1 MSHPVNDQILD
12 RARDLAEEATST
24 PYGDA
29 LLDAIKRNNL
39 DDIQR
44 FSNEIENWLRMTD
57 QVNDDVYGSEEQQE
71 RADEIRHSML
81 EDGEVF

>member
-12 RARDLAEEATST
+12 RARNLAEEATST

-44 FSNEIENWLRMTD
+44 FSNEIENWIRMTD
-57 QVNDDVYGSEEQQE
+57 QVNDD
-71 RADEIRHSML
+71 
-81 EDGEVF
+81 EVGDTY